1 MLDGNIPKAE
11 SLKDTLYRLLPIWH
25 EKVAPDLLAGKK
37 VFISAHGNTIR
48 ALVKHID
55 DISDRDIE
63 DVEIPTGIPL
73 VYILD
78 DELRPTAHFYLRDLE
93 RQRRPA

>member
-1 MLDGNIPKAE
+1 
-11 SLKDTLYRLLPIWH
+11 
-25 EKVAPDLLAGKK
+25 
-37 VFISAHGNTIR
+37 
-48 ALVKHID
+48 
-55 DISDRDIE
+55 
-63 DVEIPTGIPL
+63 VEIPTGIPL